1 MSIISYTITHKANP
15 CIEKEFLSIKQ
26 IVNFIAK
33 QYNIPPYLKTRIVMD
48 TIKLYTSY
56 PLRGLASCLYQEI
69 AKCIPINNVVSTNI
83 VMKAIHKYQPNN
95 IYKQF
100 ENYLKKKG
108 CWDTY
113 QQGLFTRNHPH
124 VNHAFCYCA
133 ITYIVTQSLRWYGT
147 KEGYE
152 FWNDVDAI
160 WEELAFAK
168 KPSNKHIGELI
179 EFIKKYDE

>member
-33 QYNIPPYLKTRIVMD
+33 KLNIPPYLKTRIVKG
-48 TIKLYTSY
+48 TIELYTSH
-56 PLRGLASCLYQEI
+56 PLRGLASCLHQQI
-69 AKCIPINNVVSTNI
+69 VFSIPINNVVSSNI

-113 QQGLFTRNHPH
+113 QQGLFTRNYLHI
-124 VNHAFCYCA
+124 NHAFCYCA
-133 ITYIVTQSLRWYGT
+133 ITYIIDQSLRWGRT
-147 KEGYE
+147 KEGYK
-152 FWNDVDAI
+152 FWSEVNSI
-160 WEELAFAK
+160 WEELAIAK
-168 KPSNKHIGELI
+168 QPSDTHIGELI
-179 EFIKKYDE
+179 ELTKKYNG